1 MGGCPGGLCGGS
13 LITSRH
19 LVMIISIILTLITS
33 RYVLFIMILVII
45 LTLITGGKYIVI
57 KMPSET
63 DVTA

>member
-19 LVMIISIILTLITS
+19 VVMIILTLINS
-33 RYVLFIMILVII
+33 RHVLFIMILVII
-45 LTLITGGKYIVI
+45 LTLITDGKHIVI

-63 DVTA
+63 DVAA

>member
-19 LVMIISIILTLITS
+19 VVMIILTLINS
-33 RYVLFIMILVII
+33 RHVLFIMILVII

-63 DVTA
+63 DVAA